1 MFFFNLFSLIFKL
14 QYMAIQ
20 REKFKS
26 PVAVACYIL
35 IASMAVGAVLGVFAV
50 VPALKN
56 KCLWFTGNCQQI
68 TYQVAPNGTL
78 LVINPATSFMYW
90 YDGQYIYSYGNVVP
104 GACTSALSTGTRTLV
119 PQGQPVPNACLK
131 WSKDSSGKTFC
142 SLPSSQT
149 SNPSVFDGVPVATG
163 DAFEPVFVVNA
174 YSMQVLPQKTAC
186 ALSRTVVQN
195 MFKGVPSSSMTYS
208 VPPDGNPLDV
218 YQLFGLL
225 QERGVFVPPSSDTI
239 WYNTS
244 SEQQQ

>member
-1 MFFFNLFSLIFKL
+1 MG
-14 QYMAIQ
+14 IQ
-20 REKFKS
+20 REKFIS

-35 IASMAVGAVLGVFAV
+35 IASMAVGCVIGVFAV

-56 KCLWFTGNCQQI
+56 KCVWFTGNCQNI

-104 GACTSALSTGTRTLV
+104 GACSNKLTTGTHTLV
-119 PQGQPVPNACLK
+119 SQGQPVPNACLK
-131 WSKDSSGKTFC
+131 WSTDSSGKEFC
-142 SLPSSQT
+142 SLPSNQT
-149 SNPSVFDGVPVATG
+149 VSPAAFDGVPVATG

-195 MFKGVPSSSMTYS
+195 MFQNVPTSTMSYN
-208 VPPDGNPLDV
+208 VPPGGNPLDV

-225 QERGVFVPPSSDTI
+225 QERGVFVPPTTDTI
-239 WYNTS
+239 WYNLS
-244 SEQQQ
+244 GQN